1 MLLSAV
7 LWGPWLAA
15 LVLALLPVPEARTS
29 AAPVSSLKPSET
41 RSLLKG
47 VAIALASGLLG
58 LQVWLWRAVDIGA
71 GGFQLAEF
79 QTWLP
84 GLGLNYSLA
93 VDGLALPLLGLNA
106 LLTWIV
112 VLSSDRTQVRP
123 KLFYVLVF
131 LIHGGI
137 AGALLSQNLLL
148 FLLFYEL
155 ELIPVYL
162 AIAVFGGPKRDLAAM
177 KFLVYTAISGL
188 ILLGALVALGWVAG
202 GAMPEFEFGAV
213 QSAQIPRNL
222 QLALAIALLI
232 GFGIK
237 TPLVPLHAWLPDTYV
252 EASAPIAIL
261 LGGILAKLGSYGLF
275 RFILQLLPEAWQV
288 LSPYLAVWGAVC
300 VLYGAITAIAQKDIK
315 RMVAYS
321 SIGHM
326 GYILLAG
333 AAATPLAITG
343 GIVQMASHGLILAVL
358 FDLVGIIEKKV
369 GTRELDVLNG
379 LFNPVRGLP
388 AIAAFLV
395 VGGMASAG
403 IPGLVGFVAE
413 FLIFQGSIAVFPI
426 PTLVCIFGTGL
437 TAVYFV
443 ILLNR
448 TCFGKLDNFT
458 SYYPKV
464 TANERVPAFL
474 LTLLVVFF
482 GLAPGNLTRWSEA
495 TAVHLVR
502 PTPTATVSA
511 LVPMRIEVKP

>member
-15 LVLALLPVPEARTS
+15 LILALLPVPEARI
-29 AAPVSSLKPSET
+29 ADAPASSLKPSET

-47 VAIALASGLLG
+47 AAVALASGLLL
-58 LQVWLWRAVDIGA
+58 LQAVLWRTVVPSVGE
-71 GGFQLAEF
+71 FQLAEF
-79 QTWLP
+79 QPWLP
-84 GLGLNYSLA
+84 PLGLNYSLA

-162 AIAVFGGPKRDLAAM
+162 AIAVFGGPNRDRASM

-188 ILLGALVALGWVAG
+188 ILLGAMVALGWVAG
-202 GAMPEFEFGAV
+202 GPQFEFGALQAV
-213 QSAQIPRNL
+213 RLPRNV

-252 EASAPIAIL
+252 EASAPIAVL

-275 RFILQLLPEAWQV
+275 RFVLQLFPAVWQE
-288 LSPYLAVWGAVC
+288 LSPYLAGWGAAC
-300 VLYGAITAIAQKDIK
+300 VLYGAVTAIAQKDIK

-333 AAATPLAITG
+333 AAATPLAVTG

-379 LFNPVRGLP
+379 LFNPIRGLP

-395 VGGMASAG
+395 VAGMASAG
-403 IPGLVGFVAE
+403 IPGLVGFIAE

-426 PTLVCIFGTGL
+426 PTLLCILGTGL

-474 LTLLVVFF
+474 LTALVVFF
-482 GLAPGNLTRWSEA
+482 GLVPGSLTRWSEA
-495 TAVHLVR
+495 TAVQLVR
-502 PTPTATVSA
+502 PAPTATVSA
-511 LVPMRIEVKP
+511 LVPMRLEVKP